1 MSSIDEV
8 VAEEDVMFELTVII
22 GSKRISRRYSLF
34 EILHSRNAR
43 DFHWAHMEML
53 QEEWERY
60 QKQQEQLQETNN
72 EHPKIID

>member
-8 VAEEDVMFELTVII
+8 VTEEDVMFELTVII

-43 DFHWAHMEML
+43 DFHYAHMEML
-53 QEEWERY
+53 QEEWKRY
-60 QKQQEQLQETNN
+60 KEKQDQGRN
-72 EHPKIID
+72 EHD

>member
-8 VAEEDVMFELTVII
+8 VTEEDVMFELTVII

-43 DFHWAHMEML
+43 DFHYAHMEML

-60 QKQQEQLQETNN
+60 KEQQDQERN
-72 EHPKIID
+72 EHD

>member
-1 MSSIDEV
+1 MSLRDEV
-8 VAEEDVMFELTVII
+8 VTEEDVMFELTVII

-43 DFHWAHMEML
+43 DFHWAHMDML

-60 QKQQEQLQETNN
+60 KEQQVPERN
-72 EHPKIID
+72 EHD